1 MAGRIE
7 HPDRP
12 LRGIF
17 LMMAAA
23 LFIAG
28 QETIAKHLA
37 EDGLPLSQVIWA
49 RYASHLT
56 LMLGFMLVFVMPKEG
71 VSAFRSA
78 RPAAQVGR
86 SMLLLIDTVLYF
98 LALTFLSL
106 VEVTAIVFI
115 APIMV
120 VLLARPLLGEAL
132 TTRRLL
138 AVAVGFAGVLVIVRP
153 GFDGLSWPALLV
165 IGSAVCIALFNL
177 ATRRMRSVDPSRVT
191 MLYTAV
197 VGTVA
202 ASLWVPFDWVQPTAA
217 QWGLMV
223 AIGLLGG
230 TGHGLLIVAHQDAPA
245 STVAPFMY
253 IQILWALGLGWMV
266 FGDWP
271 DIATFVGAAVIIA
284 GGLIVLTGEARRNN
298 RPVV

>member
-1 MAGRIE
+1 MTDRIDT
-7 HPDRP
+7 PDRP
-12 LRGIF
+12 LRGIV

-28 QETIAKHLA
+28 QETIAKHLT
-37 EDGLPLSQVIWA
+37 ETGLPLSQVIWA
-49 RYASHLT
+49 RYASHLA
-56 LMLGFMLVFVMPKEG
+56 LMLVFLLPRDG
-71 VSAFRSA
+71 LRAFRSA

-86 SMLLLIDTVLYF
+86 SMLLLVDTVLYF
-98 LALTFLSL
+98 LALTFLPL

-120 VLLARPLLGEAL
+120 VLLAKPLLGEAL
-132 TTRRLL
+132 TGRRLI
-138 AVAVGFAGVLVIVRP
+138 AAIVGFAGVLIIVRP

-165 IGSAVCIALFNL
+165 IGSAICIALFNL

-191 MLYTAV
+191 MLYTAL
-197 VGTVA
+197 VGTLA
-202 ASLWVPFDWVQPTAA
+202 ASLWAPFEWVAPTGG

-271 DIATFVGAAVIIA
+271 DAATFIGAAVIIV
-284 GGLIVLTGEARRNN
+284 GGLAVLTGEARRNN
-298 RPVV
+298 R

>member
-1 MAGRIE
+1 MTPSLD

-12 LRGIF
+12 VRGIL

-28 QETIAKHLA
+28 QETIAKHLT
-37 EDGLPLSQVIWA
+37 EQGMPLAQVIWA
-49 RYASHLT
+49 RYASHLA
-56 LMLGFMLVFVMPKEG
+56 LMLVVLLPRDGMA
-71 VSAFRSA
+71 AFRSK

-86 SMLLLIDTVLYF
+86 SMLLLVDTILYF

-106 VEVTAIVFI
+106 VEVTAIVFV

-120 VLLARPLLGEAL
+120 VLLARPLLGEVL
-132 TTRRLL
+132 TARRLT
-138 AVAVGFAGVLVIVRP
+138 AVAVGFTGVLIIVRP

-165 IGSAVCIALFNL
+165 VGSAVCIALFNL

-191 MLYTAV
+191 MLYTAL

-202 ASLWVPFDWVQPTAA
+202 ASLWVPFDWVTPTLG

-223 AIGLLGG
+223 AIGVLGG

-253 IQILWALGLGWMV
+253 IQILWALGLGWTV

-271 DIATFVGAAVIIA
+271 DLATFVGAAVIIA
-284 GGLIVLTGEARRNN
+284 GGLVVLTGEARRNN
-298 RPVV
+298 R

>member
-1 MAGRIE
+1 MTGTMQ

-12 LRGIF
+12 VRGIV
-17 LMMAAA
+17 LMMAAV

-28 QETIAKHLA
+28 QEAIAKHLTQ
-37 EDGLPLSQVIWA
+37 EGLPLSQVIWA
-49 RYASHLT
+49 RYASHLL
-56 LMLGFMLVFVMPKEG
+56 LMLLFLLPRDGLSV
-71 VSAFRSA
+71 FRST
-78 RPAAQVGR
+78 RPVAQVGR
-86 SMLLLIDTVLYF
+86 SMLLLIDTILYF

-106 VEVTAIVFI
+106 VEVTAIVFV

-120 VLLARPLLGEAL
+120 VLLAKPLLGETL
-132 TTRRLL
+132 TARRLIAAL
-138 AVAVGFAGVLVIVRP
+138 VGFVGVLIIVRP

-165 IGSAVCIALFNL
+165 IGSAICIALFNL

-191 MLYTAV
+191 MLYTAL

-202 ASLWVPFDWVQPTAA
+202 ASCWVPFEWVAPSLEHWA
-217 QWGLMV
+217 LMI
-223 AIGLLGG
+223 AIGVLGG

-253 IQILWALGLGWMV
+253 IQILWALGLGWIV

-271 DIATFVGAAVIIA
+271 DIATFIGAAVIIA
-284 GGLIVLTGEARRNN
+284 GGLTVLTGEARR
-298 RPVV
+298 RRT

>member
-1 MAGRIE
+1 MSGQAE
-7 HPDRP
+7 QPDRP
-12 LRGIF
+12 IRGIL

-28 QETIAKHLA
+28 QETIAKHLT

-49 RYASHLT
+49 RYAAHLA
-56 LMLGFMLVFVMPKEG
+56 LMLVFLLPRHGASV
-71 VSAFRSA
+71 FRST
-78 RPAAQVGR
+78 RPVAQVGR
-86 SMLLLIDTVLYF
+86 SMLLLVDTILYF
-98 LALTFLSL
+98 LALTFLTL
-106 VEVTAIVFI
+106 VEVTAIVFV

-132 TTRRLL
+132 TVRRLV
-138 AVAVGFAGVLVIVRP
+138 AVIVGFAGVLIIVRP

-191 MLYTAV
+191 MLYTAL

-202 ASLWVPFDWVQPTAA
+202 ASLWVPFEWVAPSLG
-217 QWGLMV
+217 QWGLMI
-223 AIGLLGG
+223 AIGVLGG

-271 DIATFVGAAVIIA
+271 DLPTFVGAAVIIA
-284 GGLIVLTGEARRNN
+284 GGLAVLTGETRHRKT
-298 RPVV
+298 R